1 MKIRIVLSSI
11 LIIQAC
17 TCLHAHDG
25 GHGPVAGSKQNR
37 TWTYAD
43 SGAHLH
49 GVFESTKDGHVRI
62 RTQEG
67 RLASIE
73 IKKLDESDQKY
84 IQARM
89 TEIQAINKDR
99 IQKTVGL
106 PLVLAS
112 MRQPLATEDTPKD
125 RAQYL
130 FDAFKPFEKTLGLRA
145 DDKFF
150 YVESNGM
157 PDHPMM
163 IGIVAWQQQVPLAQS
178 YKGEN
183 AWRIPLFPVP
193 AKEPMSARDNF
204 FRGAIALAINGVPIF
219 NPIKNDGVTDTKI
232 AGELDDFGGHCGRG
246 DDYHY
251 HLPPVHLEKEA
262 GKGKPLG
269 YALDGYPIFGFDEP
283 DGTPVR
289 KLDWLNGHKDDKG
302 NYHYHSTRTYP
313 YLNGGFYG
321 EVVER
326 DGQVDP
332 QPRAVSPREALPPLR
347 GAKITGFERS
357 NDDKRISVIYDLNGD
372 KRSVSYVLKE
382 DNKILFQF
390 DNGKDGVET
399 ETYSLNAPRR
409 GPAGKEQQKKG
420 GQRKD
425 QQKKGG
431 ADRKDQ
437 QKKAGPDRK
446 DQQKKGGQRKDQ
458 QKKVGQ
464 RPAEELP
471 PNAGQYVKIE
481 PKRSGNFIL
490 SSPVI
495 KNGQELSKE
504 FNGDGEGATLPLSWK
519 GAPEGTKSYALVM
532 DHLAKGDEMKVYWV
546 IWDIPAGTT
555 SIPKNVK
562 GVGKLGATW
571 KRGES
576 YVTPHSAGGG
586 TKKYTLTVYALS
598 DVPKLDP
605 EKKEVT
611 RDVLLTAIKDLI
623 LDSASLDVNYTKP
636 E

>member
-1 MKIRIVLSSI
+1 MNRQMVLILSISI
-11 LIIQAC
+11 LLCRYAN
-17 TCLHAHDG
+17 AHDG
-25 GHGPVAGSKQNR
+25 GHGNAAGSKDNR
-37 TWTYAD
+37 TWTLVET
-43 SGAHLH
+43 GAHLH
-49 GVFESTKDGHVRI
+49 GLFESAKEGQVRI
-62 RTQEG
+62 RTEEG
-67 RLASIE
+67 RLVTIAIE
-73 IKKLDESDQKY
+73 SLVETDRQYVRGRIAEIEKINQK
-84 IQARM
+84 RSGS
-89 TEIQAINKDR
+89 
-99 IQKTVGL
+99 TV

-112 MRQPLATEDTPKD
+112 LRKPVDADNPQE
-125 RAQYL
+125 RAKVL
-130 FDAFKPFEKTLGLRA
+130 LGHFKPFEKTLGLRS
-145 DDKFF
+145 DDKYL

-163 IGIVAWQQQVPLAQS
+163 IGIVAWQQQVPLAQN

-193 AKEPMSARDNF
+193 AKEPMSAKENF

-262 GKGKPLG
+262 GKGKPVG
-269 YALDGYPIFGFDEP
+269 YALDGYPIYGFDEP
-283 DGTPVR
+283 DGSIAR
-289 KLDWLNGHKDDKG
+289 KLDWMNGHKDENG
-302 NYHYHSTRTYP
+302 NYHYHSTKTYP

-332 QPRAVSPREALPPLR
+332 QPRAFSPRQALPPLR
-347 GAKITGFERS
+347 GAKITGFDRS
-357 NDDKRISVIYDLNGD
+357 DNDKRISVIYDLNGD
-372 KRSVSYVLKE
+372 KRSVNYFVKE
-382 DNKILFQF
+382 GGNVLFQF

-399 ETYSLNAPRR
+399 ETYSMNEPRR
-409 GPAGKEQQKKG
+409 GPQGKDQQKKGGPQGKDQQKKG

-431 ADRKDQ
+431 Q
-437 QKKAGPDRK
+437 GK

-458 QKKVGQ
+458 QKKGGG
-464 RPAEELP
+464 RPPEEP
-471 PNAGQYVKIE
+471 APNAGEYVKIT
-481 PKRSGNFIL
+481 PKRTGNFVL
-490 SSPVI
+490 SSPAV
-495 KNGQELSKE
+495 KSGDELPKE
-504 FNGDGEGATLPLSWK
+504 FNGDGEGATLPLNWK

-546 IWDIPAGTT
+546 IWDIPGDV
-555 SIPKNVK
+555 SSLPKNVK
-562 GVGKLGATW
+562 GVGRLGETW

-605 EKKEVT
+605 EKKPVT

-623 LDSASLDVNYTKP
+623 LDSSSLDVNYTKP

>member
-1 MKIRIVLSSI
+1 MKFKIFFSAI
-11 LIIQAC
+11 LMIQIC
-17 TCLHAHDG
+17 SYLDAHDG
-25 GHGPVAGSKQNR
+25 GHGTVAGSKENR

-43 SGAHLH
+43 TGAHLH
-49 GVFESTKDGHVRI
+49 GVFESSKDGHVRI
-62 RTQEG
+62 RTDEG
-67 RLASIE
+67 RLVSIE
-73 IKKLDESDQKY
+73 IRKLAENDQKY
-84 IQARM
+84 VESRV
-89 TEIQAINKDR
+89 TEIQTINQQL
-99 IQKTVGL
+99 QKSVGL

-112 MRQPLATEDTPKD
+112 LRQPVAEDSAKD
-125 RAQYL
+125 RAKVL
-130 FDAFKPFEKTLGLRA
+130 FDAFKPFEKTLGLRS

-157 PDHPMM
+157 PDHQMM
-163 IGIVAWQQQVPLAQS
+163 VGIVAWQQQVPLAQN
-178 YKGEN
+178 YKGDN

-193 AKEPMSARDNF
+193 AKEPMSAKENF

-251 HLPPVHLEKEA
+251 HLPPVHLEKQA
-262 GKGKPLG
+262 GKGKPVG

-283 DGTPVR
+283 DGTAVK
-289 KLDWLNGHKDDKG
+289 KLDWLNGHKDENG
-302 NYHYHSTRTYP
+302 NYHYHSTKNYP

-372 KRSVSYVLKE
+372 KRSVNYFIKE

-399 ETYSLNAPRR
+399 ETYSLNEPRR

-431 ADRKDQ
+431 PDRKDQ
-437 QKKAGPDRK
+437 QKKGGPAGK
-446 DQQKKGGQRKDQ
+446 EQQKKGGQRKDQ
-458 QKKVGQ
+458 QKKGGQ
-464 RPAEELP
+464 RPPEEP
-471 PNAGQYVKIE
+471 GPNAGNYVKIS

-490 SSPVI
+490 TSPAI
-495 KNGQELSKE
+495 KNGEELPKE

-546 IWDIPAGTT
+546 IWDIPASTT
-555 SIPKNVK
+555 SLPKNVR
-562 GVGKLGATW
+562 GVGKLGETW

-605 EKKEVT
+605 EKTAVT
-611 RDVLLTAIKDLI
+611 RDVLLKEIKDLI

>member
-1 MKIRIVLSSI
+1 MKLRLYLSAT
-11 LIIQAC
+11 LIIQMC
-17 TCLHAHDG
+17 SYLHAHDG
-25 GHGPVAGSKQNR
+25 GHGPVAGSQANR

-43 SGAHLH
+43 TGAHLH
-49 GVFESTKDGHVRI
+49 GMFESSRDGHVRI
-62 RTQEG
+62 RTEEG
-67 RLASIE
+67 RLVSIE
-73 IKKLDESDQKY
+73 IRKLAENDQNY
-84 IQARM
+84 IQSRL
-89 TEIQAINKDR
+89 TEIEAINQNL
-99 IQKTVGL
+99 QKPAGV
-106 PLVLAS
+106 PLMLAS
-112 MRQPLATEDTPKD
+112 LRQPVTDDSAND
-125 RAQYL
+125 RAKVL
-130 FDAFKPFEKTLGLRA
+130 FDAFKPFEKSLGLRS
-145 DDKFF
+145 DDQFF

-163 IGIVAWQQQVPLAQS
+163 IGIVAWQQQVPLAQN
-178 YKGEN
+178 YKGDN
-183 AWRIPLFPVP
+183 AWQIPLFPVP
-193 AKEPMSARDNF
+193 AKRPMSAKDNF

-232 AGELDDFGGHCGRG
+232 AGELDEFGGHCGRG

-251 HLPPVHLEKEA
+251 HLPPVHLEKQA
-262 GKGKPLG
+262 GKGKPVG
-269 YALDGYPIFGFDEP
+269 YALDGYPIFGFNEP

-289 KLDWLNGHKDDKG
+289 KLDWLNGHKDANG
-302 NYHYHSTRTYP
+302 NYHYHSTKSYP

-357 NDDKRISVIYDLNGD
+357 KDDKRISVIYDLNGD
-372 KRSVSYVLKE
+372 RRSVNYSLRD
-382 DNKILFQF
+382 DNTILFQF
-390 DNGKDGVET
+390 DNGRDGVET
-399 ETYSLNAPRR
+399 ATYSLNTPRR
-409 GPAGKEQQKKG
+409 GPAG
-420 GQRKD
+420 R
-425 QQKKGG
+425 
-431 ADRKDQ
+431 
-437 QKKAGPDRK
+437 

-458 QKKVGQ
+458 QKKAGPNRKDQQRQGGPAGRDQQKKGDQRKDQQKKGGQ
-464 RPAEELP
+464 RPPEEP
-471 PNAGQYVKIE
+471 SPDAGQYVKIS
-481 PKRSGNFIL
+481 PKHTGNFIL
-490 SSPVI
+490 TSPAI
-495 KNGQELSKE
+495 KNGAELPKE

-532 DHLAKGDEMKVYWV
+532 DHLAKGDEMKVYW
-546 IWDIPAGTT
+546 ILWDIPATTT

-611 RDVLLTAIKDLI
+611 RDVLLTAIKDFI
-623 LDSASLDVNYTKP
+623 LDSASLEVNYTKP

>member
-1 MKIRIVLSSI
+1 
-11 LIIQAC
+11 
-17 TCLHAHDG
+17 
-25 GHGPVAGSKQNR
+25 
-37 TWTYAD
+37 
-43 SGAHLH
+43 
-49 GVFESTKDGHVRI
+49 VRI
-62 RTQEG
+62 RTEEG
-67 RLASIE
+67 RLVTIGR
-73 IKKLDESDQKY
+73 ESLVETDRQYVRGRIAEVEKINQK
-84 IQARM
+84 R
-89 TEIQAINKDR
+89 TGSS
-99 IQKTVGL
+99 V

-112 MRQPLATEDTPKD
+112 LRKPVDGDNAQE
-125 RAQYL
+125 RAKVL
-130 FDAFKPFEKTLGLRA
+130 LGHFKPFEKTLGLRS
-145 DDKFF
+145 DDKYL

-163 IGIVAWQQQVPLAQS
+163 IGIVAWQQQVPLAQN

-193 AKEPMSARDNF
+193 AKEPMSAKENF

-262 GKGKPLG
+262 GKGKPVG
-269 YALDGYPIFGFDEP
+269 YALDGYPIYGFDEP
-283 DGTPVR
+283 DGSIAR
-289 KLDWLNGHKDDKG
+289 KLDWMNGHKDENG
-302 NYHYHSTRTYP
+302 NYHYHSTKTYP

-332 QPRAVSPREALPPLR
+332 QPRAFSPRQALPPLR
-347 GAKITGFERS
+347 GAKITGFDRS
-357 NDDKRISVIYDLNGD
+357 DNDKRISVIYDLNGD
-372 KRSVSYVLKE
+372 KRSVNYFVKE
-382 DNKILFQF
+382 GGNVLFQF

-399 ETYSLNAPRR
+399 QTYSMNEPRR
-409 GPAGKEQQKKG
+409 GPQGKDQQKKGGPQGKDQQKKG

-431 ADRKDQ
+431 PQ
-437 QKKAGPDRK
+437 GK

-458 QKKVGQ
+458 QKKGGG
-464 RPAEELP
+464 RPPEEP
-471 PNAGQYVKIE
+471 APNAGEYVKIS
-481 PKRSGNFIL
+481 PKRTGNFVL
-490 SSPVI
+490 SSPAV
-495 KNGQELSKE
+495 KSGDELPKE
-504 FNGDGEGATLPLSWK
+504 FNGDGEGATLPLNWK

-546 IWDIPAGTT
+546 IWDIPGDVT
-555 SIPKNVK
+555 SLPKNVK
-562 GVGKLGATW
+562 GVGRLGETW

-605 EKKEVT
+605 EKKPVT

-623 LDSASLDVNYTKP
+623 LDSSSLDVNYTKP